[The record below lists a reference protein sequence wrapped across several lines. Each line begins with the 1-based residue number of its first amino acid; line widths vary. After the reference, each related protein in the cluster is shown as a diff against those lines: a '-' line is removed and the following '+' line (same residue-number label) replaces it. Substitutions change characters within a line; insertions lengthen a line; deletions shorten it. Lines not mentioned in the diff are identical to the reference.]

1 MALLIHAGIHRT
13 GSTSLQRF
21 LADNRAALKARGVAY
36 PGEERNHQ
44 GLAWALKRG
53 ESGAREVLALVEAA
67 LVETAPVETAP
78 VETGGAARV
87 VLSGEDFAI
96 HTDLGWLREVAARH
110 DTRAVFYLRRQD
122 HWVMSWYNQHVKWPF
137 DRRKSR
143 MDPQAFLATI
153 ADFHWLDYWALV
165 GRWQAVL
172 GPGRVAVAILE
183 PGQVED
189 VTGDFLDRL
198 GLAIGPGREGLVFSD
213 ERTNDSLPVHL
224 LEIARSLELFD
235 MRPGQRLRVLNALR
249 AGLADK
255 ASPARTVYSPEERG
269 AILARF
275 AASNRRLAREAF
287 GREALFLEPPPGPD
301 AAFFRFPDLPRETL
315 LGDWI
320 APVVRELLNPR

>member
-1 MALLIHAGIHRT
+1 MSRPSLLIHAGIHRT

-21 LADNRAALKARGVAY
+21 LAENRAALAARGVAY
-36 PGEERNHQ
+36 PGGAANHQ

-53 ESGAREVLALVEAA
+53 ESGAAEVLALAAAA
-67 LVETAPVETAP
+67 LA
-78 VETGGAARV
+78 ETGAELV

-96 HTDLGWLREVAARH
+96 LTDLGWLAQVAARH

-122 HWVMSWYNQHVKWPF
+122 HWLMSWYNQHVKWPF

-143 MDPQAFLATI
+143 MDPAAFLATI
-153 ADFHWLDYWALV
+153 ADFHWLDYWALID
-165 GRWQAVL
+165 RWQAVL

-183 PGQVED
+183 AGQVED

-198 GLAIGPGREGLVFSD
+198 GPGLAIGPGREGLAFSD

-224 LEIARSLELFD
+224 LEIARSLGLFD
-235 MRPGQRLRVLNALR
+235 MRPGQRLRVLNALQ

-255 ASPARTVYSPEERG
+255 AGPARTVYSPEERG

-315 LGDWI
+315 LSDWI

>member
-1 MALLIHAGIHRT
+1 MSRRRLLIHAGIHRT

-21 LADNRAALKARGVAY
+21 LADNRAALAARGVAY

-53 ESGAREVLALVEAA
+53 ESRAAEVLALVEAA
-67 LVETAPVETAP
+67 LA
-78 VETGGAARV
+78 ETGAELV

-96 HTDLGWLREVAARH
+96 LTDLGWLREVAARH
-110 DTRAVFYLRRQD
+110 ETRTVFYLRRQD
-122 HWVMSWYNQHVKWPF
+122 HWLMSWYNQHVKWPF

-143 MDPQAFLATI
+143 MDPAAFLAAI
-153 ADFHWLDYWALV
+153 ADFHWLDYWALI

-198 GLAIGPGREGLVFSD
+198 GIGPGPGREGLTFSD

-224 LEIARSLELFD
+224 LEIARSLGLFD
-235 MRPGQRLRVLNALR
+235 MRPGQRLRVLNALQ

-255 ASPARTVYSPEERG
+255 AGPARTVYSPEERN

-287 GREALFLEPPPGPD
+287 GRESLFLEPPPGPD

-315 LGDWI
+315 LSEWI